1 MSRLAACALAL
12 VASGCATIAPP
23 PAKQEWPERRA
34 ELQALAQWGLDG
46 RVALAAGQEG
56 FSGGLD
62 WRQWGEVA
70 DIALRGPMGGAATL
84 IHVDEGG
91 YVVTDRRGVTYRD
104 AEAQRFI
111 EKNLRLAVP
120 LPIREMRYWLV
131 GAPMPG
137 APHSETLGE
146 GARLASL
153 DQSGWRV
160 EYGGYATVGELALP
174 ERIEI
179 TAGDVRLR
187 VVVANWRLGS

>member
-1 MSRLAACALAL
+1 MSRLAACLLAL
-12 VASGCATIAPP
+12 VASGCATVAPP
-23 PAKQEWPERRA
+23 SEEQEWPARRA
-34 ELQALAQWGLDG
+34 ELQSLVQWGLDG
-46 RVALAAGQEG
+46 RVALAAGAEG

-62 WRQWGEVA
+62 WRQWGSVA

-84 IHVDEGG
+84 IHVDGG
-91 YVVTDRRGVTYRD
+91 EYVVTDRRGVTYRD
-104 AEAQRFI
+104 AEARRFI
-111 EKNLRLAVP
+111 ENNLGLEVP

-137 APHSETLGE
+137 APHSETLGDD
-146 GARLASL
+146 ARLASL

-160 EYGGYATVGELALP
+160 EYGGYAAVGELVLP

-179 TAGDVRLR
+179 TAGDIRLR